1 VIARLRI
8 RCLAKVCQHCLRA
21 TRAAS
26 YLGAMSRR
34 TSAFLLVLVLAL
46 VACSPR
52 TTRAVKTS
60 GFLGDYSRLQPG
72 GSGRALLVYR
82 APDANLAR
90 YDKVLL
96 DPVTVCRP
104 PDASDAVSRA
114 DLQRLADLLYGMLLS
129 RLRTYLMVQQ
139 PGPQTLRIRAALTEA
154 TPSSTSMD
162 IMSQIGPV
170 TGAASRGKE
179 MATGTPAW
187 VGAASAEIQ
196 VLDAETGK
204 ELLAAADRR
213 VGEKTLT
220 GSSDPWSDVT
230 DTFALWADAVINR
243 LQAET
248 VRRAS
253 FPGGHSRRADDGGGR
268 SGA

>member
-1 VIARLRI
+1 
-8 RCLAKVCQHCLRA
+8 LRA
-21 TRAAS
+21 TSVAS
-26 YLGAMSRR
+26 YLGAMPRR
-34 TSAFLLVLVLAL
+34 TCPFLLVMIVGL

-52 TTRAVKTS
+52 TTRQAPALKPS

-72 GSGRALLVYR
+72 GPGHALLVYR
-82 APDANLAR
+82 ASDANFAR

-96 DPVTVCRP
+96 DPVTVWRP
-104 PDASDAVSRA
+104 PGASDGVSRA
-114 DLQRLADLLYGMLLS
+114 DLQRLADLFYGMLLS
-129 RLRTYLMVQQ
+129 RLRTYYVMVQQ

-154 TPSSTSMD
+154 TSSSTSMD

-196 VLDAETGK
+196 LLDAETGK

-230 DTFALWADAVINR
+230 DTLAVWADAVIGR
-243 LQAET
+243 LQAEGGPT
-248 VRRAS
+248 RVLPWWAQPVR
-253 FPGGHSRRADDGGGR
+253 
-268 SGA
+268 

>member
-1 VIARLRI
+1 
-8 RCLAKVCQHCLRA
+8 
-21 TRAAS
+21 
-26 YLGAMSRR
+26 MSRR
-34 TSAFLLVLVLAL
+34 ASVLPLVMVLAL

-52 TTRAVKTS
+52 TTRQAPAVKPS

-72 GSGRALLVYR
+72 GPGHALLVYR

-96 DPVTVCRP
+96 DPVTVWRP
-104 PDASDAVSRA
+104 PDASDTVSRA

-129 RLRTYLMVQQ
+129 RLRTYYVMVQQ

-196 VLDAETGK
+196 VLDAESEK
-204 ELLAAADRR
+204 ELLAAADRG

-220 GSSDPWSDVT
+220 GSSDPWSDVPT
-230 DTFALWADAVINR
+230 RSRCGPTRSSTACRRKV
-243 LQAET
+243 

-253 FPGGHSRRADDGGGR
+253 FPGGHSRHGDGVGGR

>member
-1 VIARLRI
+1 
-8 RCLAKVCQHCLRA
+8 LRA
-21 TRAAS
+21 TSVAS
-26 YLGAMSRR
+26 YLGTMSRR
-34 TSAFLLVLVLAL
+34 TSVLLLVMVLAL

-52 TTRAVKTS
+52 TTRQAPAVQTS

-72 GSGRALLVYR
+72 GPGRALLVYR

-96 DPVTVCRP
+96 DPVTVWRP
-104 PDASDAVSRA
+104 PGASEAVSRA

-129 RLRTYLMVQQ
+129 RLRTYYVMVQQ

-162 IMSQIGPV
+162 IVSQIGPV
-170 TGAASRGKE
+170 TGAASRANE

-187 VGAASAEIQ
+187 VGAASAEIE
-196 VLDAETGK
+196 VLDAESGK

-230 DTFALWADAVINR
+230 DTFAIWADAVFGR
-243 LQAET
+243 LQAE
-248 VRRAS
+248 
-253 FPGGHSRRADDGGGR
+253 GGPTRVLPWWAQPAR
-268 SGA
+268 

>member
-1 VIARLRI
+1 
-8 RCLAKVCQHCLRA
+8 
-21 TRAAS
+21 
-26 YLGAMSRR
+26 MSRR
-34 TSAFLLVLVLAL
+34 TSVLSLAMVLAL

-52 TTRAVKTS
+52 TTRQAPAVKAS

-72 GSGRALLVYR
+72 GPGRALLVYR

-96 DPVTVCRP
+96 DPVTVWRP
-104 PDASDAVSRA
+104 PDAPDTVSRA

-129 RLRTYLMVQQ
+129 RLRTYYVMVQQ

-170 TGAASRGKE
+170 TGAASKGKE

-196 VLDAETGK
+196 VLDAESGK

-243 LQAET
+243 LQAE
-248 VRRAS
+248 
-253 FPGGHSRRADDGGGR
+253 GGPTRVLPWWAQPAR
-268 SGA
+268 

>member
-1 VIARLRI
+1 MSPRPPSGL
-8 RCLAKVCQHCLRA
+8 LA
-21 TRAAS
+21 
-26 YLGAMSRR
+26 
-34 TSAFLLVLVLAL
+34 LLVALA
-46 VACSPR
+46 ACSPQ
-52 TTRAVKTS
+52 TTRQAPAMKPS

-72 GSGRALLVYR
+72 GPGRALLVYR
-82 APDANLAR
+82 APDANISA

-96 DPVTVCRP
+96 DPVTVWRP
-104 PDASDAVSRA
+104 PGATDAVSRA

-129 RLRTYLMVQQ
+129 RLQTYYVMVQN
-139 PGPQTLRIRAALTEA
+139 PGPKTLRIRAALTEA

-170 TGAASRGKE
+170 TGAASRTKE

-187 VGAASAEIQ
+187 VGAASAEIE

-220 GSSDPWSDVT
+220 GSSDPWGDVT
-230 DTFALWADAVINR
+230 DAFSLWANAVIDR
-243 LQAET
+243 LQAE
-248 VRRAS
+248 
-253 FPGGHSRRADDGGGR
+253 GGPTRPLPWWAQPKR
-268 SGA
+268 